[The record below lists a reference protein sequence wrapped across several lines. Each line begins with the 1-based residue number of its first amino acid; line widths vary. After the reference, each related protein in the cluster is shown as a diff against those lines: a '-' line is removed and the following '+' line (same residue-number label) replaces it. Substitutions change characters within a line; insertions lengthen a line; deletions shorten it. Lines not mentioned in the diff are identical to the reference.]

1 MRIIQAVLVTLFVSS
16 CGGGSSN
23 DNTPTN
29 PTTPT
34 PTNQAPTIT
43 LNEEFELF
51 EGESFSTDVLVAD
64 ADGDNIT
71 VSLSGDDAQLFTLT
85 SSNVLS
91 LTSALDYELL
101 TQDNNDNIL
110 DIIISASD
118 GTDTTNQR
126 LQLIIK
132 DAVEGR
138 IIDGPVSGAKVFLDI
153 NNNLA
158 LDDNEPFF
166 ESNADG
172 YFSLKQAVPPGA
184 KLVSV
189 GGTDTVSNKVLTDT
203 VFAFPLNEQTAFA
216 NVSPISTLV
225 ALSSPETVQ
234 SLLDNVGEGLSVAD
248 LLQTD
253 TWEDAE
259 DNSEKAQ
266 QSQVLN
272 TQIISVMNTAK
283 AITGQDTAAALVSV
297 ANVITQ
303 STDLSV
309 LSKLSQPEA
318 IENVLTS
325 IVTESSTTNI
335 DTDVIKAI
343 AQTVASTN
351 DAVEKN
357 QDLITTSEIV
367 QIVVVVQESLPTQIK
382 NVVSGDISVEE
393 FEEASETINQTVVV
407 DSDNDGIPNFSDA
420 FPNDATESVDT
431 DLDGIGN
438 NADADDDGDGVEDT
452 FDAFPLDSTES
463 VDTDLDGIGN
473 NIDAD
478 DDDDGVLDNSD
489 AFPFDATETLDTD
502 RDGLGNNADTDD
514 DSDGVAD
521 IFDSFPLNASEAIDT
536 DQDNIGNNSD
546 TDDDG
551 DGVLDAN
558 DAFPLDATEY
568 VDTDLDGIG
577 NNNDSDDDGDGIF
590 DNNDAFPLDFSESV
604 DTDLDGIGNNADTDD
619 DGDGVIDSD
628 DMYPLDATQFKDTTS
643 PVIILNGSASVTVE
657 MGSNYEDAGAIVTD
671 DVDNALQVNI
681 QSNVNTQVLGNYT
694 VTFNVNDLSG
704 NAAQSVV
711 RTVIVIATN
720 TEVGTGQL
728 TWGKHE
734 YLRPQIEQAQAS
746 VVGMGEFFLGAAG
759 VMLSDRH
766 VLAKVAVITRGLEVD
781 KNRKVVNIWGEV
793 SAMKEVYWANLG
805 DKESLCIIELET
817 PFQNYHVPVIAQRDA
832 SEGELVFQVS
842 HSAHVSNG
850 NKGWAVS
857 FGESMADFNMSDG
870 LGGTTIPPLTAYANM
885 DGNYGAGVFNE
896 QGELIGLASGAQ
908 FSDITSPWYIP
919 DKPLHNT
926 IINSLETR
934 SSTLTYDLS
943 SIKNMMAQINLVSV
957 PGGNKELPVNQLD
970 VYETVLSDE
979 EISVIEPVSEQS
991 KNSVVTISQGGC
1003 SGTLFA
1009 KDLVLTNAH
1018 CVVYNRQL
1026 DIGFKGGE
1034 QLRGDAIALN
1044 EIIDLAVIKLRASP
1058 PSYYSPADISN
1069 VGFENGDIG
1078 YGLGSPGALWGKF
1091 GGWHVSPMKAKGYRR
1106 GDFIM
1111 SGYILPGSSGSGV
1124 FDSNGNLSSV
1134 LWGSGYGH
1142 EYLLV
1147 EGPLDRQD
1155 PHPFELSPSSH
1166 KSATV
1171 TMADFPTLMEFATRF
1186 NGNTQTQHEYIYDSV
1201 VTKDGQTYA
1210 VGRTYRE
1217 GTNRALITRLTSQAQ
1232 WDTTFKSDIDIL
1244 DSSAVSIKQSTDG
1257 FLYILLQSIYG
1268 PQQII
1273 RLLEDGTLDDDFANN
1288 GILNLDIGR
1297 NHLAI
1302 DMTIDQLGRL
1312 IVTGTVLSDEQGAN
1326 IYVARWDASG
1336 QIDTTFNNAGWA
1348 ELDVAGY
1355 GDYPQKVIVQD
1366 NHILV
1371 GGHTTI
1377 RNQDFA
1383 ESDILLA
1390 RFSETGQL
1398 DASYG
1403 ENGLVFT
1410 QLREYDHEQLSDM
1423 ALQSDGKLI
1432 VTGQNR
1438 GFGRVTVLRYL
1449 ANGSL
1454 DPDFGDEGVVMLEDR
1469 YEIDVG
1475 VTILAS
1481 DDGDIMVAG
1490 NFFERTSDLIEPGE
1504 GHYKIV
1510 VYRLDDKGRLNED
1523 FAQGGRALLHSG
1535 NDDYAQ
1541 VIKSLANGDTLII
1554 GNSHSS
1560 DGAAPSIAVLSE
1572 KGDVNMELNQN

>member
-110 DIIISASD
+110 DIVISASD

-132 DAVEGR
+132 DALEGR

-272 TQIISVMNTAK
+272 TQIISVINTAK
-283 AITGQDTAAALVSV
+283 AITGQDTAAVLVSV

-309 LSKLSQPEA
+309 LSKLSQPET

-393 FEEASETINQTVVV
+393 FEDASETINQTVVV

-473 NIDAD
+473 N
-478 DDDDGVLDNSD
+478 
-489 AFPFDATETLDTD
+489 
-502 RDGLGNNADTDD
+502 
-514 DSDGVAD
+514 AD
-521 IFDSFPLNASEAIDT
+521 I
-536 DQDNIGNNSD
+536 
-546 TDDDG
+546 
-551 DGVLDAN
+551 
-558 DAFPLDATEY
+558 
-568 VDTDLDGIG
+568 
-577 NNNDSDDDGDGIF
+577 
-590 DNNDAFPLDFSESV
+590 
-604 DTDLDGIGNNADTDD
+604 DD

-908 FSDITSPWYIP
+908 FRDITSPWYIP
-919 DKPLHNT
+919 EKPLHNT

-1091 GGWHVSPMKAKGYRR
+1091 GGWHVSPMKARGYRR

-1510 VYRLDDKGRLNED
+1510 VYRLDEKGRLNED

-1554 GNSHSS
+1554 GNTHSS

-1572 KGDVNMELNQN
+1572 KGNVNMELNQN

>member
-1 MRIIQAVLVTLFVSS
+1 MEVIVRIIQAALITLFISS

-71 VSLSGDDAQLFTLT
+71 VSLSGDDAQLFTVT

-110 DIIISASD
+110 DIVISASD

-172 YFSLKQAVPPGA
+172 YFSLKQAVPPGT

-272 TQIISVMNTAK
+272 TQIISVINTAK
-283 AITGQDTAAALVSV
+283 AITGQDTAAVLVSV

-309 LSKLSQPEA
+309 LSKLSQPET

-367 QIVVVVQESLPTQIK
+367 QIVVVVQESLPTQIQ
-382 NVVSGDISVEE
+382 NVVSGGISVED
-393 FEEASETINQTVVV
+393 FENASETINQTVVV

-438 NADADDDGDGVEDT
+438 NAD
-452 FDAFPLDSTES
+452 
-463 VDTDLDGIGN
+463 I
-473 NIDAD
+473 
-478 DDDDGVLDNSD
+478 
-489 AFPFDATETLDTD
+489 
-502 RDGLGNNADTDD
+502 
-514 DSDGVAD
+514 
-521 IFDSFPLNASEAIDT
+521 
-536 DQDNIGNNSD
+536 
-546 TDDDG
+546 
-551 DGVLDAN
+551 
-558 DAFPLDATEY
+558 
-568 VDTDLDGIG
+568 
-577 NNNDSDDDGDGIF
+577 
-590 DNNDAFPLDFSESV
+590 
-604 DTDLDGIGNNADTDD
+604 DD

-793 SAMKEVYWANLG
+793 SAMKEVYWANPG

-1034 QLRGDAIALN
+1034 QIRGDAIALN

-1390 RFSETGQL
+1390 RFSETGQQ

-1454 DPDFGDEGVVMLEDR
+1454 DPDFGDEGIVMLEDR

-1475 VTILAS
+1475 VTILGS
-1481 DDGDIMVAG
+1481 DDSDIMVAG

-1510 VYRLDDKGRLNED
+1510 VYRLDEKGRLNED

-1554 GNSHSS
+1554 GNTHSS

>member
-303 STDLSV
+303 SIDLSV

-367 QIVVVVQESLPTQIK
+367 QIVVVVQESLPTQIQ
-382 NVVSGDISVEE
+382 NVVSGGISVEE

-438 NADADDDGDGVEDT
+438 N
-452 FDAFPLDSTES
+452 
-463 VDTDLDGIGN
+463 TDI
-473 NIDAD
+473 
-478 DDDDGVLDNSD
+478 
-489 AFPFDATETLDTD
+489 
-502 RDGLGNNADTDD
+502 
-514 DSDGVAD
+514 
-521 IFDSFPLNASEAIDT
+521 
-536 DQDNIGNNSD
+536 
-546 TDDDG
+546 
-551 DGVLDAN
+551 
-558 DAFPLDATEY
+558 
-568 VDTDLDGIG
+568 
-577 NNNDSDDDGDGIF
+577 
-590 DNNDAFPLDFSESV
+590 
-604 DTDLDGIGNNADTDD
+604 DD

-681 QSNVNTQVLGNYT
+681 QSNVNTQVVGNYT

-704 NAAQSVV
+704 NAAQSVE

-720 TEVGTGQL
+720 TEVGTGKL

-793 SAMKEVYWANLG
+793 SAMKEVYWANPG

-908 FSDITSPWYIP
+908 FRDITSPWYIP

-1134 LWGSGYGH
+1134 LWGSGYEH
-1142 EYLLV
+1142 ESLLV

-1336 QIDTTFNNAGWA
+1336 QIDTTFNHAGWA

-1390 RFSETGQL
+1390 RFSETGSL

-1403 ENGLVFT
+1403 ESGLVFT

>member
-1 MRIIQAVLVTLFVSS
+1 MEVIVRIIQAALITLFISS

-71 VSLSGDDAQLFTLT
+71 VSLSGDDAQLFTVT

-110 DIIISASD
+110 DIVISASD

-172 YFSLKQAVPPGA
+172 YFSLKQAVPPGT

-272 TQIISVMNTAK
+272 TQIISVINTAK

-367 QIVVVVQESLPTQIK
+367 QIVVVVQESLPTQIQ
-382 NVVSGDISVEE
+382 NVVSGGISVED
-393 FEEASETINQTVVV
+393 FENASETINQTVVV

-438 NADADDDGDGVEDT
+438 NAD
-452 FDAFPLDSTES
+452 
-463 VDTDLDGIGN
+463 I
-473 NIDAD
+473 
-478 DDDDGVLDNSD
+478 
-489 AFPFDATETLDTD
+489 
-502 RDGLGNNADTDD
+502 
-514 DSDGVAD
+514 
-521 IFDSFPLNASEAIDT
+521 
-536 DQDNIGNNSD
+536 
-546 TDDDG
+546 
-551 DGVLDAN
+551 
-558 DAFPLDATEY
+558 
-568 VDTDLDGIG
+568 
-577 NNNDSDDDGDGIF
+577 
-590 DNNDAFPLDFSESV
+590 
-604 DTDLDGIGNNADTDD
+604 DD

-1091 GGWHVSPMKAKGYRR
+1091 GGWHVSPMKARGYRR

-1244 DSSAVSIKQSTDG
+1244 DSSAVSIKQSRDG
-1257 FLYILLQSIYG
+1257 FLYILLQSISR

-1273 RLLEDGTLDDDFANN
+1273 RLRGDGTLDDDFANN

-1390 RFSETGQL
+1390 RFSETGQQ

-1510 VYRLDDKGRLNED
+1510 VYRLDEKGRLNED

-1554 GNSHSS
+1554 GNTHSS

>member
-1 MRIIQAVLVTLFVSS
+1 MEVIVRIIQAALITLFISS

-71 VSLSGDDAQLFTLT
+71 VSLSGDDAQLFTVT

-110 DIIISASD
+110 DIVISASD

-172 YFSLKQAVPPGA
+172 YFSLKQAVPPGT

-272 TQIISVMNTAK
+272 TQIISVINTAK

-309 LSKLSQPEA
+309 LSKLSQPET

-367 QIVVVVQESLPTQIK
+367 QIVVVVQESLPTQIQ
-382 NVVSGDISVEE
+382 NVVSGGISVED
-393 FEEASETINQTVVV
+393 FENASETINQTVVV

-420 FPNDATESVDT
+420 FPNDAT
-431 DLDGIGN
+431 
-438 NADADDDGDGVEDT
+438 
-452 FDAFPLDSTES
+452 
-463 VDTDLDGIGN
+463 
-473 NIDAD
+473 
-478 DDDDGVLDNSD
+478 
-489 AFPFDATETLDTD
+489 
-502 RDGLGNNADTDD
+502 
-514 DSDGVAD
+514 
-521 IFDSFPLNASEAIDT
+521 
-536 DQDNIGNNSD
+536 
-546 TDDDG
+546 
-551 DGVLDAN
+551 
-558 DAFPLDATEY
+558 
-568 VDTDLDGIG
+568 
-577 NNNDSDDDGDGIF
+577 
-590 DNNDAFPLDFSESV
+590 ESV

-793 SAMKEVYWANLG
+793 SAMKEVYWANPG

-1034 QLRGDAIALN
+1034 QIRGDAIALN

-1390 RFSETGQL
+1390 RFSETGQQ

-1510 VYRLDDKGRLNED
+1510 VYRLDEKGRLNED

-1554 GNSHSS
+1554 GNTHSS